1 MIYAYKLNENGRCMY
16 VTGVDST
23 YVPKEGEK
31 LLESEESQN
40 CYTLSS
46 KEEQAK
52 DDWSEWYFKS
62 EDE

>member
-1 MIYAYKLNENGRCMY
+1 MQSKYKPIREITKEDTDEEEAFKDLNDDG
-16 VTGVDST
+16 D
-23 YVPKEGEK
+23 
-31 LLESEESQN
+31 ESEESQN